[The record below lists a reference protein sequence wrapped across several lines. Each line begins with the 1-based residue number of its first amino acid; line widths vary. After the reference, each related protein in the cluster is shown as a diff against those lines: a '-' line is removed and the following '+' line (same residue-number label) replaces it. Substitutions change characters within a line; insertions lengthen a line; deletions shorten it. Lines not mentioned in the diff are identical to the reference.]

1 MFYMQQLN
9 YIFILLP
16 DTAHSGRIR
25 LGNVGRGA
33 IVQGHAPRIRTAVL
47 RRRPKVVAR
56 LAQIKVRTVYVSLH
70 QLFLNW

>member
-56 LAQIKVRTVYVSLH
+56 LAQILLPTCRPH
-70 QLFLNW
+70 IQQM